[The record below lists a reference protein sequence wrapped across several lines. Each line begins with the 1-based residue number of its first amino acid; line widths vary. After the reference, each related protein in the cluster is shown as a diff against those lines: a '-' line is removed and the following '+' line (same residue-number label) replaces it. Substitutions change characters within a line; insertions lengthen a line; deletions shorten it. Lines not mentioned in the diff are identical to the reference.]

1 MPMTSHP
8 LDSANDSPLT
18 PLRFLKRSAEV
29 FPAKTAIVYGARNY
43 TYAQFA
49 AAAEALARAIRS
61 RIVPGDRVV
70 FLSPNT
76 PEMLIAQF
84 AVPLAGG
91 ILIALNPRLAPSEVR
106 YVLDHS
112 EASLLFYDA
121 EFASAVGDSLEQCAA
136 LRAVVEI
143 PDAEFGCSE
152 SGVEI
157 GQESYLTFGS
167 TTATDE
173 SPVRW
178 EIDDERAVISINYT
192 SGTTGKPKG
201 VMYSHR
207 GAYLN
212 AMGEVFHN
220 GLDNKSV
227 YLWTLPLFHCN
238 GWCTPWAVTAASGTH
253 VCLRAVR
260 PASIW
265 AAIDDL
271 GVTNLCG
278 APTVC
283 NVIANA
289 EEAHRLEHPLRITTA
304 GAPPSPT
311 IIERLERLGA
321 AVVHVYGLTEAY
333 GPFTICEYQ
342 EAWDVLDP
350 AARATMIARQG
361 VSMVQAEAP
370 RVVDGEMGDVPRDGA
385 TIGEIVLRGNNVMIG
400 YYRDAD
406 ATAAAFAGGW
416 FHTGDLGV
424 MHSDGYVEVK
434 DRAKDIIISGG
445 ENISSIEVENSIASH
460 PSVAD
465 VAVVGF
471 AHETWGERPEA
482 YVLLHEGHF
491 ATAEEISSHARLT
504 LARFKVPD
512 SVVFVDALPRTA
524 TGKVVKASLRAL
536 SIRTDRVPA
545 P

>member
-1 MPMTSHP
+1 MPRNSPP

-29 FPAKTAIVYGARNY
+29 FPDKTAIVYGARVY
-43 TYAQFA
+43 TYAEFA

-61 RIVPGDRVV
+61 RIIPGDRVV

-91 ILIALNPRLAPSEVR
+91 ILISLNPRLSPSEVR
-106 YVLDHS
+106 YVIEHS
-112 EASLLFYDA
+112 GASLLFYDA
-121 EFASAVGDSLEQCAA
+121 EFASAIGDSREQCST
-136 LRAVVEI
+136 LRAIVEI
-143 PDAEFGCSE
+143 PDPEFGCAE
-152 SGVEI
+152 SGVSI
-157 GQESYLTFGS
+157 GQESYRAFGS
-167 TTATDE
+167 ATAANKT
-173 SPVRW
+173 PVRW

-220 GLDNKSV
+220 GLDNQSV

-265 AAIDDL
+265 SAIDEL

-289 EEAHRLEHPLRITTA
+289 EEAHPLEHPLRITTA

-321 AVVHVYGLTEAY
+321 RVTHVYGLTEAY

-342 EAWDVLDP
+342 QSWDSLPPDRPPGSLDGAGGDP
-350 AARATMIARQG
+350 ARGGRGDGGCAQRRQHHRG
-361 VSMVQAEAP
+361 DRVAWQQRNGRLLQGRRSHRRGLRRRMVSHRRPGSDASRRVYRGQGP
-370 RVVDGEMGDVPRDGA
+370 RKRHHH
-385 TIGEIVLRGNNVMIG
+385 LRG
-400 YYRDAD
+400 
-406 ATAAAFAGGW
+406 
-416 FHTGDLGV
+416 
-424 MHSDGYVEVK
+424 
-434 DRAKDIIISGG
+434 
-445 ENISSIEVENSIASH
+445 
-460 PSVAD
+460 
-465 VAVVGF
+465 
-471 AHETWGERPEA
+471 
-482 YVLLHEGHF
+482 
-491 ATAEEISSHARLT
+491 
-504 LARFKVPD
+504 
-512 SVVFVDALPRTA
+512 
-524 TGKVVKASLRAL
+524 
-536 SIRTDRVPA
+536 
-545 P
+545 